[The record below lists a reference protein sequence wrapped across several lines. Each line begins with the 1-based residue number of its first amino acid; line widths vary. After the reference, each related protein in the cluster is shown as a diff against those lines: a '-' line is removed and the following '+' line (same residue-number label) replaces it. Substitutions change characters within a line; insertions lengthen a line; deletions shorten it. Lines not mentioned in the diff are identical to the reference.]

1 MSRLLIPLL
10 SFCLVVA
17 AAGVR
22 AEAPA
27 WDVDHET
34 SRIGFTAYWQN
45 APVKGEF
52 KTWRA
57 AIKFD
62 PNDLG
67 GSSVAVEI
75 ETGSADT
82 AYADR
87 DKEIKKVDWFAIDA
101 FPVATFKAK
110 TFRKVGDGAFEAE
123 GALSIKG
130 AEQALVLPF
139 TLQIDGDAAAMKAEI
154 TLSRLFF
161 RLGEGQWEKTNFIKD
176 DVLVEIELNAQRK
189 E

>member
-1 MSRLLIPLL
+1 MSRVLIPLL
-10 SFCLVVA
+10 LLCLA
-17 AAGVR
+17 AAANAR
-22 AEAPA
+22 AQAPA
-27 WDVDHET
+27 WDVDHEK

-45 APVKGEF
+45 APVKGVF

-57 AIKFD
+57 DIRFD
-62 PNDLG
+62 PEDLA

-87 DKEIKKVDWFAIDA
+87 DTEIKKADWFAIDA
-101 FPVATFKAK
+101 FPVATFTAQ

-130 AEQALVLPF
+130 AEQPVVLPF
-139 TLQIDGDAAAMKAEI
+139 TIQIDGGAAAMKAEI

-161 RLGEGQWEKTNFIKD
+161 KLGEGQWEKTNFIKD
-176 DVLVEIELNAQRK
+176 DVLVEIEVTAQRK